1 VTAAAQDA
9 EYGVLLPSFDP
20 LRLGGP
26 SRLVEGARLAD
37 ELGFAAGWTP
47 DHIACPAPGLD
58 SMVTLAAAAAVTD
71 RLALGVSVMVL
82 GLRAPAWSAKQI
94 ASVDALAP
102 GRVRLG
108 VGVGGEFPQE
118 FEASGVPVNR
128 RGALLDD
135 ALTVLPDLLAGRPVD
150 HTGRAISVHAPA
162 LEPAMAAPP
171 PVYVGGRGEAALR
184 RTARFGDVWLP
195 MWLSPGKVAE
205 RSARLAEMALEQSR
219 PCPRVAML
227 VLIRIDDD
235 RGHARAQAEAHVRG
249 QYEMAFD
256 LVERWAVLDSIGGA
270 VERLSEYVAV
280 GVSEFILLTVGED
293 PLVQYER
300 LAELN
305 VAHPATLTA
314 SSGSPE

>member
-1 VTAAAQDA
+1 MTSQCAGA

-20 LRLGGP
+20 LRSGGP
-26 SRLVEGARLAD
+26 YRLTEGARLAE

-58 SMVTLAAAAAVTD
+58 SMVTLAATAAVTE

-118 FEASGVPVNR
+118 FEASGVPISR

-135 ALTVLPDLLAGRPVD
+135 ALAVLPDLLTGQPVQYE
-150 HTGRAISVHAPA
+150 GRAVSVRAPA

-171 PVYVGGRGEAALR
+171 PIYVGGRGEASMR
-184 RTARFGDVWLP
+184 RTARAGDVWLP

-205 RSARLAEMALEQSR
+205 RSAQLAEMALEHGR
-219 PCPRVAML
+219 PAPRVAL
-227 VLIRIDDD
+227 LIFVRIDED
-235 RGHARAQAEAHVRG
+235 RAHARAQAEAHVRG
-249 QYEMAFD
+249 QYQMAFD
-256 LVERWAVLDSIGGA
+256 VVERWTVLDSIGGA
-270 VERLSEYVAV
+270 VERLNEYVDV
-280 GVSEFILLTVGED
+280 GVSEFILLPLGED

-305 VAHPATLTA
+305 VATADRAPAAT
-314 SSGSPE
+314 SE